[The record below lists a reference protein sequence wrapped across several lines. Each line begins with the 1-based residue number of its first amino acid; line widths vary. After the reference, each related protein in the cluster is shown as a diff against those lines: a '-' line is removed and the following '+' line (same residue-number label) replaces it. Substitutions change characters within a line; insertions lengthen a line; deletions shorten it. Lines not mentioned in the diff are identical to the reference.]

1 MKAVLLVVGFVV
13 FVAALIVGARFL
25 DAPAPVAPGA
35 VPVKRESAPHGRT
48 PRAGQQNQQN
58 PALPALFVQ
67 KNNVDATPIALAG
80 ARDKPM
86 LLHIW
91 ASWCGPCV
99 QELPGLLELGRK
111 GRYTVMAVSVDDR
124 WPDVVRFFGGTD
136 RIPPEITWDPKVT
149 LEPTL
154 GVRSLPATF
163 LVDSKGIVVARY
175 DGAHDWSDAALVADL
190 ERAVP

>member
-1 MKAVLLVVGFVV
+1 VLLVVGFIL
-13 FVAALIVGARFL
+13 FVTALIFGARFL
-25 DAPAPVAPGA
+25 DAPVAAAGVAPSSN
-35 VPVKRESAPHGRT
+35 RESAPHGRT
-48 PRAGQQNQQN
+48 TRAAEEN

-163 LVDSKGIVVARY
+163 VVDTKGAVVARY
-175 DGAHDWSDAALVADL
+175 NGAHDWSDPALVAAL
-190 ERAVP
+190 ERAVH